1 MLFELFRKSSIT
13 STLAVVILTG
23 IIMVQQVPALAQ
35 VQLVFPRQ
43 DINVFMT
50 QTARLDA
57 LKRGVQVMKSRP
69 ASNPTSWAFQA
80 NVHGTVLSNP
90 NWNKC
95 QHRHWWFL
103 AWHRAYLYYLERM
116 LQKAANEPR
125 LRIPYWN
132 YSATNSRSLPT
143 PFRDPSSSLF
153 VSGRNLVSAT
163 DQVTSSSVNI
173 TRAMSRT
180 AFIGSDAQLGFGGG
194 RESVPVQFPFTNKA
208 GSLEVLPHNAIHVQV
223 GGLMNNPSTSAQDP
237 IFFLHHSNIDRLWVD
252 WLASG
257 GGRANPTD
265 SAFLNATFSLFNEN
279 GVLVTHRV
287 RDFIGSTTTLGYYY
301 DDLPPTAQA
310 AIASAVTPAQ
320 QAVNDG
326 EAGTR
331 NMVFATIGQVSTT
344 QPTPI
349 LAQPVSFPVTFNSP
363 IPTAQILASSKISP
377 TQKPYR
383 FYLALEDINFE
394 KPPTNIYQIYLNQL
408 DATINTSTDIPN
420 FIGILSFFEPYPM
433 NHDHQHGTR
442 NSIFDIT
449 ENVES
454 LMRAGQFDP
463 SKVVVTVVPIGIMKE
478 GKPTLPGQ
486 PMPLMLKTVKIVAGK
501 ARPNNKPPG
510 K

>member
-1 MLFELFRKSSIT
+1 M
-13 STLAVVILTG
+13 AHHA
-23 IIMVQQVPALAQ
+23 PALAQ
-35 VQLVFPRQ
+35 QIFPRQ
-43 DINVFMT
+43 NINAFMA
-50 QTARLDA
+50 QPARLDA
-57 LKRGVQVMKSRP
+57 LKRGIQVMKSRP

-132 YSATNSRSLPT
+132 YTDANSRSLPA
-143 PFRDPSSSLF
+143 PFRDPRSPLF
-153 VSGRNLVSAT
+153 VPGRNLVSAS
-163 DQVTSSSVNI
+163 DQVTPSSVNI
-173 TRAMSRT
+173 SRALSRT

-194 RESVPVQFPFTNKA
+194 RESAPIQFPFTNVA

-265 SAFLNATFSLFNEN
+265 ATFLNATFSLFNEN

-287 RDFIGSTTTLGYYY
+287 RDFLGSTTTLGYYY

-310 AIASAVTPAQ
+310 TIASAVTPEQ
-320 QAVNDG
+320 QAINDG
-326 EAGTR
+326 TAATSK
-331 NMVFATIGQVSTT
+331 MVFSTIGQANTAA
-344 QPTPI
+344 PAPI
-349 LAQPVSFPVTFNSP
+349 LADPVSFPVPFNVQVPMS
-363 IPTAQILASSKISP
+363 QVMASNKVSSE
-377 TQKPYR
+377 QKPFH
-383 FYLALEDINFE
+383 FYLMLENIDFD
-394 KPPTNIYQIYLNQL
+394 KPPTNIYQIYLNQP
-408 DATINTSTDIPN
+408 DANINTPTDSPN

-433 NHDHQHGTR
+433 NHDHHHGTR
-442 NSIFDIT
+442 NSAFDIT
-449 ENVES
+449 ENIET
-454 LMRAGQFDP
+454 LMRQGKFNP
-463 SKVVVTVVPIGIMKE
+463 GKTVVTVVPIGIMKE
-478 GKPTLPGQ
+478 DKPTFPDK
-486 PMPLMLKTVKIVAGK
+486 PVPLVINTVKIMASKLRPINNPGGK
-501 ARPNNKPPG
+501 Y
-510 K
+510 